1 MSLDTAEAKFEES
14 KAEIKN
20 IILEK
25 VRLEGELQLKLAGTF
40 APNPQQAQQ
49 MALIERTKVLDTL
62 YVKYGLKMNYI

>member
-1 MSLDTAEAKFEES
+1 LTAQDPVYARKFQEHDIRLGMQLDTSDAKFEES

-40 APNPQQAQQ
+40 APN
-49 MALIERTKVLDTL
+49 
-62 YVKYGLKMNYI
+62 